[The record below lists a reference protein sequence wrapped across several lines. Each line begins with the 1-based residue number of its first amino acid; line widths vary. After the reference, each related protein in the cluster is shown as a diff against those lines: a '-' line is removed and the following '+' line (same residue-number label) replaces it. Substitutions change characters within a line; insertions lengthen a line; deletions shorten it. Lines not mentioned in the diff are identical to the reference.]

1 MNIRIEE
8 VNGKNIK
15 DVNKADGLF
24 VIDSKLNLNLMDNE
38 IIYTLEDTEVSKKRY
53 EDWEE
58 DYKSYIDNDEKTIYL
73 AYIDKKV
80 VGQIILKKN
89 WNSYAFVQD
98 IRVDLNHRKESIGKM
113 LICFAKDWAA
123 AKRLPGIMLETQ
135 NNNVRACKFY
145 ESCGFKIGGFDK
157 MLYKG
162 IDRENEEIAIYY
174 YYIFNDNKKKK

>member
-24 VIDSKLNLNLMDNE
+24 IIDSKLNLNLIDNE
-38 IIYTLEDTEVSKKRY
+38 ISYTIEKTEVSEKRY
-53 EDWEE
+53 GEWEE
-58 DYKSYIDNDEKTIYL
+58 DYKSYIDNDHKTIYL
-73 AYIDKKV
+73 AYIDKRV
-80 VGQIILKKN
+80 VGQIVLKKN
-89 WNSYAFVQD
+89 WNNYAFIED
-98 IRVDLNHRKESIGKM
+98 IRVDLNHRKASIGKM

-123 AKRLPGIMLETQ
+123 AKNLPGIMLETQ
-135 NNNVRACKFY
+135 NNNVRACRFY

-162 IDRENEEIAIYY
+162 INNENDEIAIYY
-174 YYIFNDNKKKK
+174 YYIFNEEKKKR